1 MEESN
6 DIEGEAHQAKSNQD
20 ADTPLV
26 GDFFTGI
33 EEKEDERVKR
43 EKEEFKQEYKR
54 LSTSIKLKMKE
65 DIPSQQDQQAESSTI
80 CIYRAP
86 ESLLLE
92 NGDKRR
98 DFDPQ
103 IVSIGPYHYGKEELQ
118 KMEKHKWGYLRSLLN
133 RTRGGGIKMINYVK
147 AMMKLEKSARS
158 CYAEYSNLSR
168 EEFVQMMLLDG
179 CFVLELLRKF
189 SWIIRTDEDD
199 PIFTMPWIV
208 PFLMRDLLKLE
219 NQLPFF
225 VLECLFSLSNV
236 APHDKQLSLAELVCL
251 FLDRA
256 MLKPMKVINRCPH
269 NPKHLLDFIRSSFLP
284 VENTWGE
291 FIPVNLHTPHLS
303 WGAVG
308 NEYEEMRR
316 EIHPLDLEMQQR
328 PKRWADMIPCANK
341 LRVAGIKFKAVK
353 KASKLLKFKNRVL
366 EIPPI
371 AIDHCAASFLLNCI
385 AFEQCYSYCSKHFS
399 TYAIL
404 MDLLIKSVRDVAILC
419 DSKIINNYYGSEE
432 DLAQFFNAFGKVI
445 AVDVRNSHLFSELE
459 KINQYYKNNWNEFR
473 TSFMDT
479 YFSSPWVFLSALAA
493 FILLLLTL
501 IQTFFAVLSYVRPP
515 S

>member
-1 MEESN
+1 MVS
-6 DIEGEAHQAKSNQD
+6 
-20 ADTPLV
+20 
-26 GDFFTGI
+26 DFFTGI
-33 EEKEDERVKR
+33 EAEEDERLKK

-54 LSTSIKLKMKE
+54 LSTSMKLKMKE
-65 DIPSQQDQQAESSTI
+65 DTPSQQEKQAESSTT

-86 ESLLLE
+86 ASLLLE
-92 NGDKRR
+92 NGDKRK
-98 DFDPQ
+98 DFHPQ

-133 RTRGGGIKMINYVK
+133 RTHGSGIKMINYVK
-147 AMMKLEKSARS
+147 AIMKLEKSSRS
-158 CYAEYSNLSR
+158 CYAESSILSR
-168 EEFVQMMLLDG
+168 EQFVQMMLLDG
-179 CFVLELLRKF
+179 CFVLELLRRF
-189 SWIIRTDEDD
+189 SWIVRTEEDD
-199 PIFTMPWIV
+199 PIFTMPWTV

-219 NQLPFF
+219 NQLPFSI
-225 VLECLFSLSNV
+225 LERLFNLSSV
-236 APHDKQLSLAELVCL
+236 APYDKHLSLAELVYL

-256 MLKPMKVINRCPH
+256 MLKPMKVVNRCPH

-291 FIPVNLHTPHLS
+291 FVPVHLHIPHMS

-308 NEYEEMRR
+308 NECEEKPE
-316 EIHPLDLEMQQR
+316 EIQPLDLEMQQR

-353 KASKLLKFKNRVL
+353 KASKLLKFKKRVL

-419 DSKIINNYYGSEE
+419 DSKIINNYYGTEE

-445 AVDVRNSHLFSELE
+445 AVDVRNSDLFSELE
-459 KINQYYKNNWNEFR
+459 KINQHYKNNWNELR
-473 TSFMDT
+473 TSFVDT

-501 IQTFFAVLSYVRPP
+501 VQTFFSVLSYVRPT